1 MELRSPYKSRGGLAR
16 LRRALRHSLHGLRAA
31 WRHEAAFR
39 QELTLFLLLLP
50 CAFWLGGDTFEV
62 VFLLA
67 SLILVLVVELLN
79 SAIES
84 LADAVTLEEHPL
96 IARAK
101 DLGSAAVLL
110 TLILVALVW
119 FALLCARLVDAL

>member
-1 MELRSPYKSRGGLAR
+1 
-16 LRRALRHSLHGLRAA
+16 
-31 WRHEAAFR
+31 
-39 QELTLFLLLLP
+39 LTLFLLLLP

-110 TLILVALVW
+110 TLILVALYGSLC
-119 FALLCARLVDAL
+119 FARGW